1 LETREYTI
9 KELDRINSKE
19 INKRNEEIYTDI
31 SNLFDEN
38 FETLGKIELINTS
51 LKLIDASNKYILRH
65 PKPLPEFT
73 FRIDVNSPIIYPT
86 SLTDQNKAELNK
98 NFQIVHNK
106 IVNRTRIFTQ
116 LSTDGIER
124 FIRPGVSISKSSK
137 NYIFLTKPEMVY
149 ETFIEDILT
158 GKLPYLIRFYGQDVK
173 DASLILEII
182 AQDQVYNYN
191 TLEFNPFPSDGAIE
205 LEGIEIE
212 DQSVNISGVPL
223 VFNETNKEER
233 KRSTYI
239 PFDILRGR
247 RMNLNLKSTLRIE
260 SLNSVTIG
268 VGLIEAFETVYANK
282 SYFGFAFT
290 PVTNQKLSKIDIKGT
305 WCNNAA
311 AGVVTKIYDNL
322 ADFDAVNEN
331 YIISIDDTI
340 QGFVNLIGG
349 KPYFFLFEMTA
360 DNNYPQTISGIEVTL
375 Q

>member
-1 LETREYTI
+1 METRDYTI
-9 KELDRINSKE
+9 NELDRIDSNE
-19 INKRNEEIYTDI
+19 INKRNQDIYTDI

-86 SLTDQNKAELNK
+86 SLSEQNKAELNK
-98 NFQIVHNK
+98 NYQVIHNK
-106 IVNRTRIFTQ
+106 IINRTRIFTD
-116 LSTDGIER
+116 LSTTGIER
-124 FIRPGVSISKSSK
+124 IIRPAVTISKSSK
-137 NYIFLTKPEMVY
+137 NYIFLTRPELVY
-149 ETFIEDILT
+149 ETYIDDILT
-158 GKLPYLIRFYGQDVK
+158 GKLPYLIRFYGQEVK
-173 DASLILEII
+173 DANLILEII

-191 TLEFNPFPSDGAIE
+191 TIEFNPFPSDGAVE

-212 DQSVNISGVPL
+212 DQSVSIAGNPL
-223 VFNETNKEER
+223 IFNETNKEQR

-239 PFDILRGR
+239 PFDIIRGR
-247 RMNLNLKSTLRIE
+247 RVNLNLNSTLRVE

-282 SYFGFAFT
+282 SYFGFSFT
-290 PVTNQKLSKIDIKGT
+290 PVNNIKLSKLDIKGT
-305 WCNNAA
+305 WCNEPSN
-311 AGVVTKIYDNL
+311 GVITKIYDNL
-322 ADFDAVNEN
+322 VDFDAVNEN
-331 YIISIDDTI
+331 YIVSIEDTI
-340 QGFVNLIGG
+340 QGYINLIGG

-360 DNNYPQTISGIEVTL
+360 ENNYPQTISAIEVTL